1 MFIRNLQLFIVVA
14 SCILVLIGTD
24 ILLPSLPNI
33 AHALSVSSNEA
44 KMLISI
50 FMIGQFS
57 TVLIWGVIADRLGR
71 RKTLFLGMLIFF
83 IGSIFSLKAD
93 SIQLLLACRFLQGT
107 GAVVVPVAG
116 WALVQDL
123 FPKDEG
129 ARIMTWIGTLTA
141 VIPLFAPAL
150 GGNWMCYMVGVQIF
164 IVSHFT
170 LSFYASLCCF
180 YPELSLCKKRRLT
193 SRKH

>member
-33 AHALSVSSNEA
+33 AHSLSVSSNEA

-71 RKTLFLGMLIFF
+71 RKHYFWGCL
-83 IGSIFSLKAD
+83 FSL
-93 SIQLLLACRFLQGT
+93 LAQSS
-107 GAVVVPVAG
+107 V
-116 WALVQDL
+116 
-123 FPKDEG
+123 
-129 ARIMTWIGTLTA
+129 
-141 VIPLFAPAL
+141 
-150 GGNWMCYMVGVQIF
+150 
-164 IVSHFT
+164 
-170 LSFYASLCCF
+170 
-180 YPELSLCKKRRLT
+180 
-193 SRKH
+193 